1 MPSFSCTTTPPAPW
15 DSWSIQYSNLRCV
28 NSHQAVCFLCFQ
40 MVTSDEL
47 LQVLT
52 SHFQSWRTY
61 FRKVPPLAL
70 NLLLAKASVNRTIW
84 GARSL
89 SGWACADP
97 VLGSYLKVTF
107 NLLPFSICQQAS
119 HLVYAELRKQGLG
132 LARRDRWPQPPSS
145 GRKEMGLAL
154 PPWGSV
160 SEAQEHLLPKGA
172 CLQGHNAVCPQTPGA
187 PQSKFSGEGGY
198 GNGSPRGVVITLAH
212 QERRSDNT
220 FES

>member
-1 MPSFSCTTTPPAPW
+1 
-15 DSWSIQYSNLRCV
+15 
-28 NSHQAVCFLCFQ
+28 

-52 SHFQSWRTY
+52 SHFQSLRTY

-70 NLLLAKASVNRTIW
+70 YLLLAKASVNGTIW

-89 SGWACADP
+89 SGWAWADP

-119 HLVYAELRKQGLG
+119 HLVYAELRKWGLG
-132 LARRDRWPQPPSS
+132 LARRDGWPQPPSS
-145 GRKEMGLAL
+145 GRKGGGAGPATLGLCVRG
-154 PPWGSV
+154 P
-160 SEAQEHLLPKGA
+160 EHLLPKGA
-172 CLQGHNAVCPQTPGA
+172 CLQGQNAVCPQTLKA

-198 GNGSPRGVVITLAH
+198 RNGPPRGVVITLADC
-212 QERRSDNT
+212 ERRSDSA
-220 FES
+220 FDS